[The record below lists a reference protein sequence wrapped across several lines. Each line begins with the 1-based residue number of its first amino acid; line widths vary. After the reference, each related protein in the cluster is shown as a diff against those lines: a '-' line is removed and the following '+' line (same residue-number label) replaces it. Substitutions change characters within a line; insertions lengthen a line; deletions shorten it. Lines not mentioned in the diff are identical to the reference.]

1 LIGHLLLIQLA
12 RLAFTY
18 TARNIIVLVGGFG
31 TDNKTAHVKGRRLE
45 ELERNC
51 DIKSAH
57 RIEVIDL
64 RYVPVWRFSCTTLL

>member
-1 LIGHLLLIQLA
+1 MIGRLLLSQLA

-18 TARNIIVLVGGFG
+18 TAHDIVLVGGFG

-64 RYVPVWRFSCTTLL
+64 RDVPV